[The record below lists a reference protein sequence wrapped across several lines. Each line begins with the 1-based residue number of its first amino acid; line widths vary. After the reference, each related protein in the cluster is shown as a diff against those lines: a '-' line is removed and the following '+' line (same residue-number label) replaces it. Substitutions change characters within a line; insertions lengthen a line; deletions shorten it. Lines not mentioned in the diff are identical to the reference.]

1 MKSILV
7 HIHRD
12 DGQNARFKAA
22 LDVTRAF
29 DGHLS
34 CLQVTPLET
43 FAPIDPYGVSF
54 MMAQVIERISDEEK
68 TERAAIEAR
77 LKDEPIS
84 WEWQTHAGA
93 PSRLLAAHSWLADLV
108 VLSATT
114 KGMRPR
120 IDAPQTAADVVIRA
134 SAPVLAVPHDANGID
149 CAGAAL
155 IAWDGSAEAS
165 TALRHALPLLK
176 KAGSVTL
183 VTVDRDENMDLP
195 ASEATAYLARHG
207 ITASETDLKREG
219 RAVSQVL
226 LEAARTS
233 GASYIVMGAYGHSR
247 LRESVLGGVTKD
259 MLERTTLPLLLAH

>member
-12 DGQNARFKAA
+12 DGQDARLKAA

-29 DGHLS
+29 DGHLA

-43 FAPIDPYGVSF
+43 FAPVDPYGVSF

-68 TERAAIEAR
+68 TERAAIERR

-108 VLSATT
+108 VLSASG

-134 SAPVLAVPHDANGID
+134 SAPVLAVPHDSNGID

-176 KAGSVTL
+176 KAGAVTL
-183 VTVDRDENMDLP
+183 VTVDRDDELDLP
-195 ASEATAYLARHG
+195 GSEAIAYLARHG
-207 ITASETDLKREG
+207 IKATELDLQRKG
-219 RAVSQVL
+219 RSVSQVL
-226 LEAARTS
+226 LETARTS
-233 GASYIVMGAYGHSR
+233 GASYLVMGAYGHSR
-247 LRESVLGGVTKD
+247 LRESVLGGVTKE
-259 MLERTTLPLLLAH
+259 MLEKTTLPLVLAH